1 MSTDHSTIPF
11 TGETVQNRASGRF
24 SKRLVPVRR
33 TGEESHDLSADS
45 EALSTVERLT
55 QQLQTKSSQLEM
67 ALEQIAK
74 SKLEFVEFTN
84 AISHDLQAPLR
95 AVSEFSRYL
104 KEEYTDQ
111 LDETAKNYIGFVVD
125 GSSRMEKLIKA
136 LVRYSRVT
144 SKSLPDEIVDL
155 NELFHDAL
163 MELRKQNGDS
173 NAVVTCD
180 ELPKVRGDFGQL
192 TFLMRSLIENG
203 LKFNNSANP
212 TVHIGS
218 QQLEGNWCISV
229 QDNGIGIAN
238 ETWSCVFDIFR
249 QLHPQHEFD
258 GVGAGLAICQRIA
271 EHHAGNISLESKEGT
286 GTRVSISLPIVDP
299 SHDA

>member
-11 TGETVQNRASGRF
+11 SGETVQNRASGRF
-24 SKRLVPVRR
+24 SQRLVPVRR
-33 TGEESHDLSADS
+33 TGQESHDLSADS
-45 EALSTVERLT
+45 EAHSVELLT
-55 QQLQTKSSQLEM
+55 QQLQAKSSQLEM

-95 AVSEFSRYL
+95 AVTGFSQCL

-111 LDETAKNYIGFVVD
+111 LDETANNYIGFVVD
-125 GSSRMEKLIKA
+125 GASRMEKLIKA
-136 LVRYSRVT
+136 LVHYSRVT
-144 SKSLPDEIVDL
+144 SKALPDEIVDL
-155 NELFHDAL
+155 NELFQDAL
-163 MELRKQNGDS
+163 MELQKQHGDVG
-173 NAVVTCD
+173 AVVTYD
-180 ELPKVRGDFGQL
+180 KLPKVRGDFGQL
-192 TFLMRSLIENG
+192 TFLLRSLIENG

-212 TVHIGS
+212 TIHIGS
-218 QQLEGNWCISV
+218 QKQKDSWCISV

-238 ETWSCVFDIFR
+238 ENLSCVFDIFR

-271 EHHAGNISLESKEGT
+271 EYHAGNISLESEEGT

-299 SHDA
+299 SRDA

>member
-1 MSTDHSTIPF
+1 MSTNYSTIPF
-11 TGETVQNRASGRF
+11 SVETVQNRASGRF
-24 SKRLVPVRR
+24 SKRLVSARR
-33 TGEESHDLSADS
+33 TGEENRDAVADS
-45 EALSTVERLT
+45 QSLSKVEVLA
-55 QQLQTKSSQLEM
+55 QQLQVKSSQLE
-67 ALEQIAK
+67 LVQQQLAK

-95 AVSEFSRYL
+95 AVSGFSQYL
-104 KEEYTDQ
+104 KEEYADQ
-111 LDETAKNYIGFVVD
+111 LEETGKNYIGFVVD
-125 GSSRMEKLIKA
+125 GASRMEKLIKA
-136 LVRYSRVT
+136 LVQYSRVK
-144 SKSLPDEIVDL
+144 SKALTDEIVDL

-173 NAVVTCD
+173 DAVVTCD
-180 ELPKVRGDFGQL
+180 ELPNIRGDFGQL

-212 TVHIGS
+212 TIHIGS
-218 QQLEGNWCISV
+218 QELEGSWCISV

-238 ETWSCVFDIFR
+238 ENLKCVFDVFR

-271 EHHAGNISLESKEGT
+271 EHHGGNISIESAEGT

-299 SHDA
+299 GRDA